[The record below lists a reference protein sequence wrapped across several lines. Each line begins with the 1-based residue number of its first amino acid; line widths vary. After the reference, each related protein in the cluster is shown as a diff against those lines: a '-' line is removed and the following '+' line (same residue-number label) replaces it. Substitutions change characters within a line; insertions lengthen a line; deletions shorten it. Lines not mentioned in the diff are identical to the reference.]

1 MTERTTALR
10 FLLVGLTST
19 LTYLIISMGMVKVL
33 ETNPSV
39 ANTIGYI
46 VSTSISYGL
55 NSIWSF
61 KTKVGLDSLFR
72 FVFVSLSSIAIVV
85 TISELV
91 TYLELN
97 HIFSVLLILLVI
109 PVLNY
114 LMHKNWTFQDS
125 N

>member
-1 MTERTTALR
+1 
-10 FLLVGLTST
+10 
-19 LTYLIISMGMVKVL
+19 MGMVKVL

>member
-114 LMHKNWTFQDS
+114 LMHKNWTFQGS